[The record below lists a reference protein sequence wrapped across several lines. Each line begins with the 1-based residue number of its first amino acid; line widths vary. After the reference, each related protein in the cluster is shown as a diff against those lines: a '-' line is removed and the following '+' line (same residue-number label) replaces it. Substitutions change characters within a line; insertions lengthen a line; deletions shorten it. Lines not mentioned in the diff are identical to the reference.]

1 MHDPAIPSAS
11 PAHGQNPAIEA
22 IETVGGVVT
31 DLVEVAELLPV
42 PASEAERVA
51 QILDRLSEELAEAAG
66 LLRRASARDE
76 RLMP

>member
-1 MHDPAIPSAS
+1 MHDPASPQPSPS
-11 PAHGQNPAIEA
+11 NPAIEA

-51 QILDRLSEELAEAAG
+51 KILDRLSEELAEAAG
-66 LLRRASARDE
+66 LFRKASARDA